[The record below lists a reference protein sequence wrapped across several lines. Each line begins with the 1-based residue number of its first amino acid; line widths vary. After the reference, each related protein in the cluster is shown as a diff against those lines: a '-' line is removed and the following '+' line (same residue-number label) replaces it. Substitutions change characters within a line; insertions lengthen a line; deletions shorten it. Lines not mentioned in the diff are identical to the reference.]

1 MKRTVLS
8 VAVGLAMLGS
18 MPFASVARGA
28 AAPLPLAVETGERTV
43 GGVREK
49 IDPNLRGKTG
59 IVQVIVELSDAPTV
73 QVRADGASRGLG
85 STALAAAQTRQLSM
99 IEGKQQ
105 TLARSLSGLQASE
118 IFRVQRVLNGVAVSV
133 DAKNLA
139 AIAQLPGVK
148 AVHPLATYQRDN
160 ASSVPLIGAPQV
172 WGGIG
177 GGATGTGL
185 KIGIIDTGIDYT
197 HVGFNGTGNYA
208 AAAADTTIIEPGTF
222 PTAKVVGG
230 IDLVGDD
237 YDPGGKGAQLVPQP
251 DPDPLDCVYT
261 EPASGHGT
269 HVAGTAAGVG
279 VKAGGTAY
287 TGPYNNSIDFST
299 FKIGPGVAP
308 EASLVAIR
316 VFGCDGST
324 NVVVEAL
331 DYAVDPNGDGNTTDH
346 LDVVNMSL
354 GSDFGSESDADV
366 IASDNAT
373 AAGVAVVVSAG
384 NSSDTNYISG
394 SPGSAGSVITV
405 ASSVDAT
412 DIVDGFRVN
421 SPAAIDGIY
430 PASFSGNYNWDSPP
444 ITNTVPVTANAYYP
458 ASNQTGCVAW
468 SDAEK
473 AKIAGSIV
481 LVDWRPAGAVDFP
494 CGSAVRAN
502 NAAAAGAKGIIMADN
517 VPSFETAIAGN
528 ALIPAVFTISTVGA
542 ALKSQLT
549 AGTPSSVSVT
559 LSNEFRNASEVTDA
573 EKVDTLSSFSSRGP
587 RRDGV
592 LKPDIAA
599 PGDGIFS
606 VASGTN
612 TEGHTL
618 SGTSMAAPH
627 IAGVMALLKQLHPTW
642 TVQELKALAMNTATT
657 DVRSDTDDIAPIYG
671 PSRVG
676 GGRVDV
682 PNAAL
687 GNILAYDKTSP
698 SQVSVSFG
706 TLEVTTTKSLSKQVT
721 VSNKSSTPATYAL
734 AYSPTSSIPGV
745 TYTISP
751 QTVTVA
757 AGGTADVTITL
768 NADASKMQHTADPT
782 LAVVQA
788 GDTRHWLSEAQGYL
802 VLFEGS
808 ATSVP
813 MQSYLNSGFEVPAAQ
828 SDVYAYADVTLTLG
842 SPNSAL
848 NYEITFSEP
857 FTATMG
863 HIHLGAAGASGP
875 VLIPLPALPANKTSL
890 TGSVNLTAPQVA
902 DLIKGNLYFNFHTPA
917 YPSGEI
923 RGQIVPQ
930 NPALRLPIYA
940 SARPA
945 SEMSASAAK
954 LALESLTTATQET
967 NITLA
972 GRGVNTGANTP
983 LDILSVVSAFELQHT
998 SPAIIDSGLIISN
1011 LDLQYVGVTSTMT
1024 PTSVVTESTVYF
1036 ALSTYTNWST
1046 PNEADLNIVIDS
1058 DEDGV
1063 YDYQLYNSSPLNGT
1077 DSTDVF
1083 YVTLCDFTGPK
1094 AVCGPIDYL
1103 NFVGADLLD
1112 TVPFN
1117 TNVMVMGVPAEAIGL
1132 SGTNTRFD
1140 YFAITSDYLRS
1151 GSLIDETPVLHYDVA
1166 APGTRFG
1173 AGLAGLPVYADQPGA
1188 TIPVSYSKANVFNN
1202 ATKGVLLIHH
1212 HNVSGKKAE
1221 VVRLPSSFALPTI
1234 FVAGR

>member
-85 STALAAAQTRQLSM
+85 STALAAAQTRQLNM

-331 DYAVDPNGDGNTTDH
+331 DYAVDPNGDGNTADH

-366 IASDNAT
+366 IASDNAV

-384 NSSDTNYISG
+384 NSYDTNYISG

-405 ASSVDAT
+405 ASSVDSTIRTSAIT
-412 DIVDGFRVN
+412 VTSPGDIARKYAAVPG
-421 SPAAIDGIY
+421 SPSVPV
-430 PASFSGNYNWDSPP
+430 PAGGLSGNVIYATPN
-444 ITNTVPVTANAYYP
+444 NGCTAL
-458 ASNQTGCVAW
+458 
-468 SDAEK
+468 
-473 AKIAGSIV
+473 I
-481 LVDWRPAGAVDFP
+481 
-494 CGSAVRAN
+494 
-502 NAAAAGAKGIIMADN
+502 NAAAISGNIALIDRGTCSFGVKVVAAQNAGAKAVLIVNNQAGFPVGMDLSTITVT
-517 VPSFETAIAGN
+517 VPTYM
-528 ALIPAVFTISTVGA
+528 ISQSDGA
-542 ALKSQLT
+542 TLKTKL
-549 AGTPSSVSVT
+549 PSPGVSVT
-559 LSNEFRNASEVTDA
+559 ITPGDVADLVNPSLS
-573 EKVDTLSSFSSRGP
+573 DTLSSFSSRGP

-698 SQVSVSFG
+698 GQVSVSFG
-706 TLEVTTTKSLSKQVT
+706 TLEVTMTKSLSKQVT
-721 VSNKSSTPATYAL
+721 VSNKSGTAATYAL

-917 YPSGEI
+917 YPKGEI

-945 SEMSASAAK
+945 SEMSATAAK

-1140 YFAITSDYLRS
+1140 YFAYTSDYLRS
-1151 GSLIDETPVLHYDVA
+1151 DSLIDETPVLHYDVA